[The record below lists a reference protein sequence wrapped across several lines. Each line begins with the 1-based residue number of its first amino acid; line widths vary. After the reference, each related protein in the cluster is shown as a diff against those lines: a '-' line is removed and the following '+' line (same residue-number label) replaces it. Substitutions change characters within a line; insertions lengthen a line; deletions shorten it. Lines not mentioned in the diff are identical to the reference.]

1 MTGAQGGLKGLG
13 SENMLDVNMEEEV
26 RSAYEGLKPVPVLDT
41 SLGEYRLRLTL
52 TQEAK

>member
-1 MTGAQGGLKGLG
+1 MTGTQGGLKGLG

-41 SLGEYRLRLTL
+41 SLGKSRDVR
-52 TQEAK
+52 QEQPDS